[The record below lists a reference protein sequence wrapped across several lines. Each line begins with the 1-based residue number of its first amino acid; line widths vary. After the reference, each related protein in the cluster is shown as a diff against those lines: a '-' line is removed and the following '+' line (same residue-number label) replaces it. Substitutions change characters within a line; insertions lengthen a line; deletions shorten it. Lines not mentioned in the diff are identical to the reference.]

1 MPTPTLTPVAGIDVG
16 KSSLDAHVLPLDRHR
31 SFANDKCGRRAVR
44 NWLLRLGVTRVVFE
58 PTGRYHRGLH
68 QCLFD
73 AGLETVL
80 ANPLYA
86 RRFAQALGRR
96 AKNDKVD
103 AAVLARYGLLDS
115 LEATPPAPDNLRL
128 LSDLLALRRKLVEH
142 RNALCK
148 LRSEVDCDQL
158 GAPVVQALVDEIGR
172 LDVELQAALDA
183 DETLARRAAII
194 RSIPGFG
201 PLNAASL
208 CADMPELGTI
218 GRRQAA
224 ARPPP

>member
-1 MPTPTLTPVAGIDVG
+1 MPTPTVTPVVAGIDVG
-16 KSSLDAHVLPLDRHR
+16 KSSLNAHVLPLDRHR

-73 AGLETVL
+73 VGLETVL
-80 ANPLYA
+80 ANPLHA

-128 LSDLLALRRKLVEH
+128 LSDLLALRRKLVGN
-142 RNALCK
+142 RSGGQWRM
-148 LRSEVDCDQL
+148 LRC
-158 GAPVVQALVDEIGR
+158 
-172 LDVELQAALDA
+172 
-183 DETLARRAAII
+183 
-194 RSIPGFG
+194 
-201 PLNAASL
+201 
-208 CADMPELGTI
+208 
-218 GRRQAA
+218 
-224 ARPPP
+224 